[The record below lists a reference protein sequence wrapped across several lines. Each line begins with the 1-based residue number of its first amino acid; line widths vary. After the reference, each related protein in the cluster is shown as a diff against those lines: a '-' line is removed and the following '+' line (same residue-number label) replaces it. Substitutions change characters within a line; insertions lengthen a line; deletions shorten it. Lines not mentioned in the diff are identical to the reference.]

1 MANARDDRPI
11 VIMGTGIPAVCAI
24 INMTVDI
31 AYNAPDNGPA
41 TNVFVL
47 DTMDEPKPDEGTL
60 YPLNGIALDAMHPF
74 TPVNRPPGFPSFG
87 EYAREIATEDV
98 DWNAALHSPTYRHV
112 NVYLEY
118 MLELALTAVGD
129 KAYLD
134 AGNKPV
140 KSIEATLKE
149 DTARIHFADGTTL
162 DAKRIVPARKPPHMG
177 GPNLARSPR
186 YMAGPSLSDQG
197 ASAAQRKDVPAES
210 RMRLTLDLIRGA
222 ADIALGKT
230 GLLHDMDKKSHFLVV
245 LGTRRIAAIALDLPE
260 VALGPRVHLVLQ
272 DLDRVGATEMWV
284 VTPER
289 VAEAVQSQLQG
300 KPVRFL
306 SLSQFLSLIE
316 KLSAVGP
323 ALDE

>member
-11 VIMGTGIPAVCAI
+11 VIMGTGIPAVCAM

-41 TNVFVL
+41 IKVFVL

-74 TPVNRPPGFPSFG
+74 TPVNRPAGFPSFG
-87 EYAREIATEDV
+87 EYAREIAAENV

-112 NVYLEY
+112 NEYLEY
-118 MLELALTAVGD
+118 MLELALTAVGG

-140 KSIEATLKE
+140 TFIEALPKD

-177 GPNLARSPR
+177 GPNPARSPR
-186 YMAGPSLSDQG
+186 YTAGPGLSDQA
-197 ASAAQRKDVPAES
+197 ASAAQRKDAPAEP
-210 RMRLTLDLIRGA
+210 RLRLTLDLIRGA

-230 GLLHDMDKKSHFLVV
+230 GLLHDMDKESHFLVV
-245 LGTRRIAAIALDLPE
+245 LGTRRIAVIAVDLPE
-260 VALGPRVHLVLQ
+260 LALGPRVQLELQ
-272 DLDRVGATEMWV
+272 GLGHVGATEMWV
-284 VTPER
+284 VTPES
-289 VAEAVQSQLQG
+289 VAEEVQSRLQG

-306 SLSQFLSLIE
+306 SLSQFLSLLE
-316 KLSAVGP
+316 KLSVVGP